1 MSKIQDKFKE
11 LKSKN
16 EKALISY
23 IMIGFPNENT
33 TLSIVRGLVR
43 GGTDIIELGFPLSDP
58 IADGPVIQN
67 ASSVSLNKGAKIEK
81 FFSLVKKIRKETD
94 IPLV

>member
-23 IMIGFPNENT
+23 IMTGFPNENT
-33 TLSIVRGLVR
+33 TLSIVRGLVN
-43 GGTDIIELGFPLSDP
+43 GGTDIIELGFPFSDP

-67 ASSVSLNKGAKIEK
+67 ASTISLNKGAKIEK
-81 FFSLVKKIRKETD
+81 FFRIVKKLEGKQIRH
-94 IPLV
+94 LF

>member
-1 MSKIQDKFKE
+1 MSRIQDKFKE

-23 IMIGFPNENT
+23 IMVGFPNENT
-33 TLSIVRGLVR
+33 TLSIVRGFVN
-43 GGTDIIELGFPLSDP
+43 GGTDIIELGFPFSDP

-67 ASSVSLNKGAKIEK
+67 ASTISLNNGAKIEK
-81 FFSLVKKIRKETD
+81 FFKVVKKLERKQTFH
-94 IPLV
+94 LF

>member
-23 IMIGFPNENT
+23 IMTGFPNENT
-33 TLSIVRGLVR
+33 TLSIVGVLLMVVP
-43 GGTDIIELGFPLSDP
+43 T
-58 IADGPVIQN
+58 
-67 ASSVSLNKGAKIEK
+67 SLNWDFHFQIQ
-81 FFSLVKKIRKETD
+81 
-94 IPLV
+94 

>member
-23 IMIGFPNENT
+23 IMVGFPNENT
-33 TLSIVRGLVR
+33 PLSIVRGLVN
-43 GGTDIIELGFPLSDP
+43 GGTHIIEL
-58 IADGPVIQN
+58 
-67 ASSVSLNKGAKIEK
+67 
-81 FFSLVKKIRKETD
+81 
-94 IPLV
+94 

>member
-23 IMIGFPNENT
+23 IMTGFPNENA
-33 TLSIVRGLVR
+33 TLSIVEGLVN
-43 GGTDIIELGFPLSDP
+43 GGTDIIELGFPFSDP
-58 IADGPVIQN
+58 IADGPSYTKCKYDFIKQGDKN
-67 ASSVSLNKGAKIEK
+67 
-81 FFSLVKKIRKETD
+81 
-94 IPLV
+94 

>member
-23 IMIGFPNENT
+23 TMVGFPNENT
-33 TLSIVRGLVR
+33 TLSVVRGFVN
-43 GGTDIIELGFPLSDP
+43 GGTDIIELGFPFSDP
-58 IADGPVIQN
+58 IAEWTGHTKCEYN
-67 ASSVSLNKGAKIEK
+67 LIE
-81 FFSLVKKIRKETD
+81 
-94 IPLV
+94 

>member
-23 IMIGFPNENT
+23 IMTGFPNENT
-33 TLSIVRGLVR
+33 TLSIVRGLVN
-43 GGTDIIELGFPLSDP
+43 GGTDIIE
-58 IADGPVIQN
+58 
-67 ASSVSLNKGAKIEK
+67 SVSYTHLTLPTNRE
-81 FFSLVKKIRKETD
+81 V
-94 IPLV
+94 

>member
-23 IMIGFPNENT
+23 IMTGFPNENT

-43 GGTDIIELGFPLSDP
+43 GGTDIIELGFPFSDP
-58 IADGPVIQN
+58 IADGPTIQAASLRALN
-67 ASSVSLNKGAKIEK
+67 AGTTPIQVLKIAG
-81 FFSLVKKIRKETD
+81 KIRKKHEKS
-94 IPLV
+94 